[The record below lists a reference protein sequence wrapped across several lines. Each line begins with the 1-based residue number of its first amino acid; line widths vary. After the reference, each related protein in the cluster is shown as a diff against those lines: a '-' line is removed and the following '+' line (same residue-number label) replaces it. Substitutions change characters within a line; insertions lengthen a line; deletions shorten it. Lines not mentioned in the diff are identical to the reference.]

1 MSQVTKRALEA
12 SLKKILQ
19 TKPFE
24 KVTIKDITDDC
35 GVNRMTFYYH
45 FKDIYDL
52 VEWICYEDAKEII
65 AEKRT
70 YENWQER
77 MLQIFQEVRKS
88 KVFVDNVYRA
98 VGKERIEDFL
108 HPLVRDL
115 LMQVMKDL
123 EMDRKLPEE
132 DETFIANYYTYAFT
146 GILFDWI
153 KHDMKE
159 EPAKIIRQMS
169 LVVAGTVEEAIQRF
183 RKITEETNL

>member
-1 MSQVTKRALEA
+1 MSQVTKRALET
-12 SLKKILQ
+12 SLKRILL
-19 TKPFE
+19 TKSFE

-52 VEWICYEDAKEII
+52 VEWVCYEDAKTIL
-65 AEKRT
+65 AERRS

-77 MLQIFQEVRKS
+77 MLQIFQEVRKE

-115 LMQVMKDL
+115 LMQVLRDL

-159 EPAKIIRQMS
+159 EPEKIIRQMS
-169 LVVAGTVEEAIQRF
+169 LVVAGTVEDAIRRF
-183 RKITEETNL
+183 RDMVDG